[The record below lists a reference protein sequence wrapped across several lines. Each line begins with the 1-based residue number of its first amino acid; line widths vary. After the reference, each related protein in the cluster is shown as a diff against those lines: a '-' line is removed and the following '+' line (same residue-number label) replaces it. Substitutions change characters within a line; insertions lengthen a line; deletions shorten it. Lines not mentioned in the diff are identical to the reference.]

1 MIEPGTQQCLNTS
14 CMDCFQFISKEA
26 EEDLQK
32 GFLPGNTQQSMQW
45 AMKVSTDWKKA
56 REFALEEACLEGLL
70 KRVNPEDLVMWL
82 CSWQKCKTVKGPLC
96 ANMSRCTVNIT
107 FNQASP
113 SPPPLPAIMSE
124 ELDQILEGFP
134 GL

>member
-1 MIEPGTQQCLNTS
+1 
-14 CMDCFQFISKEA
+14 MDRFQFVSKEA

-32 GFLPGNTQQSMQW
+32 GFVPGNTQQSMQW
-45 AMKVSTDWKKA
+45 AMKVFSDWQKA

-82 CSWQKCKTVKGPLC
+82 CLWQDCKTVKGPLC
-96 ANMSRCTVNIT
+96 VNMSGCTVNIT
-107 FNQASP
+107 FNEASP
-113 SPPPLPAIMSE
+113 PPPPLPAIMSE

-134 GL
+134 GLDCLK